1 MSQERVAP
9 ADMARIARVLSDV
22 IDNAEYHDRALVLL
36 EEGWI
41 DVAWAADHTEHLEL
55 NELRAQLSSES

>member
-1 MSQERVAP
+1 
-9 ADMARIARVLSDV
+9 MARIARVLSDV